1 MIRSILTGAVL
12 ALAFVAPAAQAA
24 ETTVDGRAVYNFRCY
39 FCHGYSGNAKTLAAT
54 YLNPKPSDFTQA
66 DPARV
71 TRELVL
77 ATLRHGRPGTAMK
90 SFAGVISEQEMAAVA
105 DFVVDEFVTSK
116 APNTRYHT
124 VENGWPE
131 HERYRAAFPFATG
144 EIPLSRPW
152 ESLSPEQA
160 AGKRLYLGACVSCH
174 DRGAPGDDGVA
185 WDSRPLSFPRNNFS
199 LVESMA
205 KPPTK
210 VDAITSAS
218 PYLLHDIPLKVRGL
232 TAQERRGERLFQ
244 QNCAFCHG
252 ADGTGMNWIG
262 QFMEPHP
269 RNLQDPIFMGSATR
283 ESLRRAIREGLP
295 NTSMP
300 AWKSVLREHDIQAII
315 AYINKAL
322 HPIGQ
327 PRPAN

>member
-1 MIRSILTGAVL
+1 MSVRMLAGAAL
-12 ALAFVAPAAQAA
+12 ALALAAPAAVVA
-24 ETTVDGRAVYNFRCY
+24 ETKVDGRAVYNFRCY

-54 YLNPKPSDFTQA
+54 YLNPKPSDFTQT

-77 ATLRHGRPGTAMK
+77 ETLRHGRPGTAMK
-90 SFAGVISEQEMAAVA
+90 SFAGIIDEKEMAAVA
-105 DFVVDEFVTSK
+105 DFVVDEFVRRK
-116 APNTRYHT
+116 AVNTRYHT

-174 DRGAPGDDGVA
+174 DRGAPGDDGVE
-185 WDSRPLSFPRNNFS
+185 WDARPLSFPRNNFS
-199 LVESMA
+199 LAESMA
-205 KPPTK
+205 KPATT

-218 PYLLHDIPLKVRGL
+218 PYALHDVPPKAGTLSA
-232 TAQERRGERLFQ
+232 TERRGERLFQ

-283 ESLRRAIREGLP
+283 AGIARAIREGLP

-300 AWKSVLREHDIQAII
+300 AWKSVLRERDIQAIV
-315 AYINKAL
+315 AYIDKVL
-322 HPIGQ
+322 HPIGK
-327 PRPAN
+327 PKPAH